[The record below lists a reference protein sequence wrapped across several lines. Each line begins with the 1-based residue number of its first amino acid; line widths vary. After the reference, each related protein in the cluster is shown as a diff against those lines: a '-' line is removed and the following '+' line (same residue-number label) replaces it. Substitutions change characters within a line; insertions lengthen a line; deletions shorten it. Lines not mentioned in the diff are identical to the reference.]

1 MAIKNKVKY
10 GVYLNPDNVEFLRKE
25 YGDAAFMEE
34 GGLSGL
40 LDTCLCQAVRTIK
53 FFGKNKVGVSRLKVK
68 TVQEFFQIKE
78 AV

>member
-34 GGLSGL
+34 GGLSLL
-40 LDTCLCQAVRTIK
+40 LDTVLGQAVKTIK
-53 FFGKNKVGVSRLKVK
+53 FFGRDKVGKSRLKVK
-68 TVQEFFQIKE
+68 TLQEFFQIKE
-78 AV
+78 TV